1 MNMINF
7 MQLKNGTKKVDV
19 NETGDFDN
27 EVQPATVE
35 VSLEDYNNPVSL
47 EPSKA
52 DMFYKDENI
61 DVTVSLEQGS
71 VRYKILSHD
80 GTTLPV
86 VSKLKNNYLCPN
98 ALLE

>member
-1 MNMINF
+1 

-27 EVQPATVE
+27 EDAEVQPATVD
-35 VSLEDYNNPVSL
+35 VLIPEDDNNPVSL